1 MLAEVIINV
10 AVPVRVNGSSV
21 VTLTSLDDAGVLV
34 TLPDPIGSVEDEF
47 LNGAEEEVERISPV
61 LTEPKLVPLIV
72 LVATVT
78 TRPLETV
85 VPVRIDTVL
94 LPVPVGIKLDPL
106 RLPMTVER
114 VRRPVPVPVPVT
126 INPVPFR
133 LAVVIE
139 AVILTLP
146 VPLRLPVGME
156 TGTLPMP
163 VPLLPVR
170 IEILRLPVGGGPIP
184 EPWKE
189 GAVTLNIY
197 G

>member
-1 MLAEVIINV
+1 M
-10 AVPVRVNGSSV
+10 
-21 VTLTSLDDAGVLV
+21 
-34 TLPDPIGSVEDEF
+34 EDEF
-47 LNGAEEEVERISPV
+47 LNGAEEGVELISPV
-61 LTEPKLVPLIV
+61 LIEPKLVPLIV

-94 LPVPVGIKLDPL
+94 PPVPAGIKLDPL
-106 RLPMTVER
+106 RLPVTVGS
-114 VRRPVPVPVPVT
+114 VLRPVPVPVPVT

-133 LAVVIE
+133 LIVVIE
-139 AVILTLP
+139 AVVLILT

-170 IEILRLPVGGGPIP
+170 IETLRLPVGEGPIP
-184 EPWKE
+184 EPWK
-189 GAVTLNIY
+189 AVTLNIY

>member
-1 MLAEVIINV
+1 M
-10 AVPVRVNGSSV
+10 
-21 VTLTSLDDAGVLV
+21 
-34 TLPDPIGSVEDEF
+34 EDEF
-47 LNGAEEEVERISPV
+47 LNRTEEGVELISPV
-61 LTEPKLVPLIV
+61 LIEPKLVPLIV

-85 VPVRIDTVL
+85 VPARIDTVL

-106 RLPMTVER
+106 RLPVTVGSVLR
-114 VRRPVPVPVPVT
+114 PVPVPVT

-133 LAVVIE
+133 LIVLIE
-139 AVILTLP
+139 AVILVLT

-170 IEILRLPVGGGPIP
+170 IETLRLPVGEGPIP
-184 EPWKE
+184 EPWK
-189 GAVTLNIY
+189 AVTLNIY

>member
-1 MLAEVIINV
+1 M
-10 AVPVRVNGSSV
+10 
-21 VTLTSLDDAGVLV
+21 
-34 TLPDPIGSVEDEF
+34 EDEF
-47 LNGAEEEVERISPV
+47 LNGAEEGVELISPV
-61 LTEPKLVPLIV
+61 LIEPKLVPLIV

-94 LPVPVGIKLDPL
+94 PPVPVGIKLDPL
-106 RLPMTVER
+106 RLPVTVGSVLR
-114 VRRPVPVPVPVT
+114 PVPVPVT

-133 LAVVIE
+133 LIVVIE
-139 AVILTLP
+139 AVMLMLT

-170 IEILRLPVGGGPIP
+170 IETLRLPVGEGPIP
-184 EPWKE
+184 EPWK
-189 GAVTLNIY
+189 AVTLNIY

>member
-1 MLAEVIINV
+1 MAELIIKV
-10 AVPVRVNGSSV
+10 AVPVRVNGPTD
-21 VTLTSLDDAGVLV
+21 VTLISLDDAGVLV
-34 TLPDPIGSVEDEF
+34 TLPDTIGSVEDEF
-47 LNGAEEEVERISPV
+47 LNGAEEEVEWISPV

-72 LVATVT
+72 LLATVK

-94 LPVPVGIKLDPL
+94 PPVPVGIKLNPPG
-106 RLPMTVER
+106 LPVTVER
-114 VRRPVPVPVPVT
+114 VLRPVPVPVT
-126 INPVPFR
+126 MSPVPFR
-133 LAVVIE
+133 FTVVIE

-156 TGTLPMP
+156 PGTLPMP

-170 IEILRLPVGGGPIP
+170 IEILPLPVGEGPIP